1 MPATGVSGI
10 DLYSKTIDGKWL
22 WAAGKF
28 SFKDTIT
35 YHFTNLLPNDQHVN
49 NREYTLYLPLYNS
62 VKWMEITVPK
72 AALFKSLPVRKD
84 NPIVVYGTSIAQGA
98 CASRPGLAWTNILGR
113 KLDRPV
119 INLAFSGN
127 GKLEKELIE
136 LLSEIDAS
144 LYVLDCLPNL
154 TSPEYY
160 ATGELKKE
168 DTYIGY

>member
-1 MPATGVSGI
+1 MDGDNGSKSS
-10 DLYSKTIDGKWL
+10 LYS
-22 WAAGKF
+22 
-28 SFKDTIT
+28 S
-35 YHFTNLLPNDQHVN
+35 HC
-49 NREYTLYLPLYNS
+49 
-62 VKWMEITVPK
+62 
-72 AALFKSLPVRKD
+72 LFVRI
-84 NPIVVYGTSIAQGA
+84 NPIVVYGTSIAQGG

-160 ATGELKKE
+160 STGELKKRIR
-168 DTYIGY
+168 YIGHRIAK